1 MNAPADEP
9 RRSARFG
16 WTSLLLWSTFG
27 LLLEAAH
34 GFKLGLYLDDDLR
47 HSLLRLAHAH
57 GVILSLV
64 VIVYGRSGPAHA
76 DGRGARLTGRLLRA
90 GACVIPLGF
99 VLSAVRPHEGDPGLP
114 VLLVPL
120 GAALLIAGL
129 GRVAW
134 ASWRGL

>member
-1 MNAPADEP
+1 MKERPSES
-9 RRSARFG
+9 RQSARFG

-57 GVILSLV
+57 GVVLSLV
-64 VIVYGRSGPAHA
+64 VIIYGRSGPAGPPA
-76 DGRGARLTGRLLRA
+76 GRLTGRLLRA

-99 VLSAVRPHEGDPGLP
+99 AFSAVRPHEGDPGLP

-120 GAALLIAGL
+120 GA
-129 GRVAW
+129 
-134 ASWRGL
+134 

>member
-16 WTSLLLWSTFG
+16 GTSLLLWSTFG

-76 DGRGARLTGRLLRA
+76 DGRGA
-90 GACVIPLGF
+90 
-99 VLSAVRPHEGDPGLP
+99 
-114 VLLVPL
+114 
-120 GAALLIAGL
+120 GL